1 MGRKD
6 VGRNIMQSMRIT
18 NISFTTKEYAYF
30 KTILCATCVLQVLR
44 SWTAEPTLLA
54 VVLYSNQWNII
65 SGSDTNTICV
75 TQG

>member
-6 VGRNIMQSMRIT
+6 VGRNIMQSIRIT

-30 KTILCATCVLQVLR
+30 ETILCATCVLQVLR

-54 VVLYSNQWNII
+54 VVLYSDQWNII
-65 SGSDTNTICV
+65 SAEATRILYV
-75 TQG
+75 